1 MTTQIVSTKQLIPDG
16 IWGYR
21 KAIGSFLAVVI
32 ALVAQAWADGSISS
46 AEWSTIALGAA
57 SAAVATFLLPN
68 DVKATP
74 PAPVLPVDVVEPGK
88 HEAPEL

>member
-1 MTTQIVSTKQLIPDG
+1 VTTPITTTSQLEPDG

-32 ALVAQAWADGSISS
+32 ALIAQAWGDGTITS
-46 AEWSTIALGAA
+46 AEWGTVALGAA

-68 DVKATP
+68 AIKQTP
-74 PAPVLPVDVVEPGK
+74 PAPVAPVDEV
-88 HEAPEL
+88 